1 MNNTQSV
8 LVFGATGQQGGSVA
22 RALLHRGWRVRA
34 LVRDPFS
41 AGAAALAARGAELV
55 VGTFEDR
62 AAMRL
67 AMAGVDGVFSVQ
79 PSSPGGTVTDEQ
91 EVRYGITIADLAV
104 ECGVKHLVY
113 SSGSA
118 TGETPT
124 GVAHYDT
131 KAEIE
136 RHIRRLPL
144 AATIVRPATFMEL
157 LVMPGFGLDEGRFQ
171 FFMLPEGRMQVLAV
185 EDIGHLVAAVFA
197 APARFAGKTFEIASD
212 SVTGR
217 QLEGLFSAAAGRPI
231 PYSRFSDEVLAAS
244 PFLHKLTGLVDD
256 GRLAGH
262 ADLDALRQLHPQLHT
277 FAGWLAGP
285 GRPAFERA
293 LTSGANWAFNR

>member
-1 MNNTQSV
+1 MNNAQSV

-62 AAMRL
+62 AAMRS

-217 QLEGLFSAAAGRPI
+217 QLEGVILRGGGTADPLFAIFRRGAGRQSFSAQADRAGGRRAAGGARRPRRHAPAAPAAAHLRRLAGRPR
-231 PYSRFSDEVLAAS
+231 PSRL
-244 PFLHKLTGLVDD
+244 
-256 GRLAGH
+256 RAG
-262 ADLDALRQLHPQLHT
+262 ADQRGQL
-277 FAGWLAGP
+277 GV
-285 GRPAFERA
+285 
-293 LTSGANWAFNR
+293 

>member
-1 MNNTQSV
+1 MAASASV
-8 LVFGATGQQGGSVA
+8 ERFLTRLLIRVVRRRRLLWLVCCAAV
-22 RALLHRGWRVRA
+22 
-34 LVRDPFS
+34 
-41 AGAAALAARGAELV
+41 AGAVALAARGAELV

-62 AAMRL
+62 AAMRS

-118 TGETPT
+118 AGETPT

-144 AATIVRPATFMEL
+144 AAT
-157 LVMPGFGLDEGRFQ
+157 G
-171 FFMLPEGRMQVLAV
+171 
-185 EDIGHLVAAVFA
+185 
-197 APARFAGKTFEIASD
+197 S
-212 SVTGR
+212 
-217 QLEGLFSAAAGRPI
+217 
-231 PYSRFSDEVLAAS
+231 
-244 PFLHKLTGLVDD
+244 
-256 GRLAGH
+256 
-262 ADLDALRQLHPQLHT
+262 
-277 FAGWLAGP
+277 
-285 GRPAFERA
+285 
-293 LTSGANWAFNR
+293 

>member
-1 MNNTQSV
+1 MNNAQTV

-41 AGAAALAARGAELV
+41 AGAAA
-55 VGTFEDR
+55 
-62 AAMRL
+62 
-67 AMAGVDGVFSVQ
+67 
-79 PSSPGGTVTDEQ
+79 
-91 EVRYGITIADLAV
+91 
-104 ECGVKHLVY
+104 
-113 SSGSA
+113 
-118 TGETPT
+118 
-124 GVAHYDT
+124 
-131 KAEIE
+131 
-136 RHIRRLPL
+136 L

-285 GRPAFERA
+285 ASRQSGSRRPAPLKSALRA
-293 LTSGANWAFNR
+293 GHGTVAPAARQARRSDRTAPLR

>member
-1 MNNTQSV
+1 MNNAQSV

-62 AAMRL
+62 AAMRS

-197 APARFAGKTFEIASD
+197 AP
-212 SVTGR
+212 
-217 QLEGLFSAAAGRPI
+217 
-231 PYSRFSDEVLAAS
+231 
-244 PFLHKLTGLVDD
+244 
-256 GRLAGH
+256 
-262 ADLDALRQLHPQLHT
+262 
-277 FAGWLAGP
+277 
-285 GRPAFERA
+285 
-293 LTSGANWAFNR
+293 